1 MLWLFAA
8 LELDVVVVRHYMERV
23 AYDLDIQAAEHLHSN
38 TQPVVED
45 VGIREGEVRVT
56 YLVYV
61 RQEGQDADAMKEL
74 NPIINKVNSCYTYCS
89 RVRRITCRRL

>member
-1 MLWLFAA
+1 M
-8 LELDVVVVRHYMERV
+8 VVRHYMERV

-45 VGIREGEVRVT
+45 VGIREGEVRAT

-61 RQEGQDADAMKEL
+61 QQEGQDADAMKEL
-74 NPIINKVNSCYTYCS
+74 KPIINKVNSYTYCS
-89 RVRRITCRRL
+89 RVRRITRRWLRI